1 MTEDELVRE
10 KVRRLWTNERE
21 ADRASE
27 ILSSFG
33 TGMHEREIGRVRLA
47 ALKLSNGSLPELER
61 LIRAARQDYRDLLA
75 WAEYPEQFKAA
86 WTAAMPLSPE
96 QQNEM
101 RMILKR
107 DREQYEEWL
116 KK

>member
-33 TGMHEREIGRVRLA
+33 TAMHEQEIGRVRLA
-47 ALKLSNGSLPELER
+47 ALKLSNGSLLELEKV
-61 LIRAARQDYRDLLA
+61 IHAAKEDYRDLFA
-75 WAEYPEQFKAA
+75 WAEYPEVF
-86 WTAAMPLSPE
+86 
-96 QQNEM
+96 
-101 RMILKR
+101 R
-107 DREQYEEWL
+107 
-116 KK
+116 